1 MNRKSLLALIA
12 LVVLSTSIACHSLNQ
27 VAPKGMDDT
36 AIETEV
42 RARIATSVPGKTF
55 GIQIKVDKGVVTLN
69 GNVDSASDKSAIGD
83 AAQQVEGVRA
93 VVNNL
98 AING

>member
-1 MNRKSLLALIA
+1 MSRKSILSLLGL
-12 LVVLSTSIACHSLNQ
+12 LLLSTSIACHSLNQ
-27 VAPKGMDDT
+27 VTPKGMDDS

-42 RARIATSVPGKTF
+42 RSRIATSVPGKTF
-55 GIQIKVDKGVVTLN
+55 GIQIKVDHGVVTLN

-98 AING
+98 VVTG